1 MNIFTKIGELVIK
14 LFDFVGMLILA
25 IPKLPNKIRNV
36 DTDNIKNRIDKE
48 ALKENISKIKKD
60 SKIEDRIS
68 KFKDTSEASSF
79 NEEIEYK
86 ERKVPRTQLSGEFNS
101 EEKERTI
108 LLLQISSG
116 AFLVVSIL
124 YIFSF
129 FSFPLF
135 AVIGILI
142 VVFIL
147 YLLFYKVK
155 LMYSEDFNA
164 YRDFFLMYVAVG
176 VILILISN
184 STFLVSLF
192 SFQFL
197 PSFSILFFAVIL
209 VIAIFVVFRIMHY
222 RNYTF
227 GTVMESGK
235 RTAYVKVEYDICS
248 NVKPDIYLVENEIN
262 AKEGEIVK
270 IQIEEKLL
278 SKSGNKPVKIIKG

>member
-1 MNIFTKIGELVIK
+1 MNIFTKIGEFVIK
-14 LFDFVGMLILA
+14 LLDFVGMLILA
-25 IPKLPNKIRNV
+25 IPKLPDKIRNV
-36 DTDNIKNRIDKE
+36 DTNNIKNKVDTE
-48 ALKENISKIKKD
+48 ALKGNISKIKKD
-60 SKIEDRIS
+60 SRIGDRIS
-68 KFKDTSEASSF
+68 ILKDTSEGLSFKEVEYTEIPSS
-79 NEEIEYK
+79 
-86 ERKVPRTQLSGEFNS
+86 QLSGKFSS
-101 EEKERTI
+101 EEKEKTI

-129 FSFPLF
+129 LSFTLF
-135 AVIGILI
+135 AAIGILI
-142 VVFIL
+142 IASIL
-147 YLLFYKVK
+147 YLLFNKVK

-176 VILILISN
+176 IILIMISN
-184 STFLVSLF
+184 SSYLVSLF

-197 PSFSILFFAVIL
+197 PSFSVLFFAVIL
-209 VIAIFVVFRIMHY
+209 VMAIFVVFRVMHY

-227 GTVMESGK
+227 GTVVESGK
-235 RTAYVKVEYDICS
+235 KTAYVKVEYDIRS

-278 SKSGNKPVKIIKG
+278 SKTGNKPVKIIKE

>member
-36 DTDNIKNRIDKE
+36 DTDNIKNRIDTE

-60 SKIEDRIS
+60 SRIEDRIS
-68 KFKDTSEASSF
+68 KFKDTSETLSF

-86 ERKVPRTQLSGEFNS
+86 ERKVPRTQLSGKFNS

-142 VVFIL
+142 VAFIF

-176 VILILISN
+176 VILIMISN